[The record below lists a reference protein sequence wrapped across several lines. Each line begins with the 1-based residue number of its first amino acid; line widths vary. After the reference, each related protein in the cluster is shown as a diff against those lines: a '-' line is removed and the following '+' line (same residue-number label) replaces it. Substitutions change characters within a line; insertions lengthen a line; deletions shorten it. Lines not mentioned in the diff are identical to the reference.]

1 MQIIKDSIDF
11 SKYLQKTQAEEI
23 RNPDY
28 WTDKLAALFEHD
40 GIDSGDLLPWGKT
53 HDRFQ
58 LRSGE
63 VTIWAGINGHGKSMI
78 TGQVA
83 LWLLQQTK
91 VCIASMEMKPEAT
104 LQRMVRQAS
113 GVNHVSRE
121 YQNHFLSWSNGKLW
135 IYDKL
140 DQVPVDSILGMIT
153 YCATELGIKHI
164 FIDSLMKVGIDDDN
178 YNGQKRFVD
187 TLCQLAKQFD
197 IHIHLIAHMRKGE
210 SENKR
215 PGKFDVMGSSALTN
229 LVDNL
234 LVVHANK
241 SKKANLENEKD
252 PKKIDKLHQDSDFT
266 LSIAKQRHGSYE
278 GAFAFWFHENCQQFL
293 PTNTRQT
300 MQFKI
305 GYRGES

>member
-1 MQIIKDSIDF
+1 MQIIDDSIDF
-11 SKYLQKTQAEEI
+11 SKYLQQSHAEEI

-28 WTDKLAALFEHD
+28 WKDKLAALFEHS

-58 LRSGE
+58 VRSGE
-63 VTIWAGINGHGKSMI
+63 VTIWAGINGHGKSML

-83 LWLLQQTK
+83 LWLMQQSR

-113 GVNHVSRE
+113 GVNAVSRE
-121 YQNHFLSWSNGKLW
+121 YQEHFLSWSKGKLW

-153 YCATELGIKHI
+153 YCATELGVKHI

-210 SENKR
+210 SENKK

-234 LVVHANK
+234 IVVHANK
-241 SKKANLENEKD
+241 AKQEKVRNKVPVD
-252 PKKIDKLHQDSDFT
+252 PKRDYTKEPDFELT
-266 LSIAKQRHGSYE
+266 VAKQRHGEYE
-278 GAFAFWFHENCQQFL
+278 GNFALWFHSGCQQFL
-293 PTNTRQT
+293 PSDTNQT

-305 GYRGES
+305 GFRGDA